1 MPELPEV
8 ETIKND
14 LKQLIVGKE
23 ITDIVS
29 EFPDIVKMDFSEFK
43 KEVLGSKITDVRR
56 RAKNLII
63 ELTDHSSQIM
73 GKKIKKSKTLSS
85 VNREPRAV
93 NYLLI
98 HFKMSG
104 HVIVTSADRKVKNGS
119 WLLRDG
125 PLADPQNQF
134 VRIQF
139 FLNDGNQMAFSDLR
153 RFGYI
158 KLIANSEQLKAIL
171 DEYGPEPL
179 EKDFTIGVLAGLL
192 QSNPTSPKGLRGA
205 GKWPVKK
212 VLMDQKM
219 IAGIGNI
226 YADEI
231 LFDAKIHPQKPSNS
245 LDKSQT
251 QSLYDSIWKILELAL
266 KNRGTSTSDYRDASG
281 KKGSYGDIRKVY
293 RRTGEL
299 CPYECGGKVERI
311 SLGGRGTHFCPSC
324 QKM

>member
-14 LKQLIVGKE
+14 LKILIVGKE
-23 ITDIVS
+23 ITDIRS
-29 EFPDIVKMDFSEFK
+29 EWPDIVKMDFEEFK
-43 KEVLGSKITDVRR
+43 KKVIGAKISDVRR

-63 ELTDHSSQIM
+63 QLDSST
-73 GKKIKKSKTLSS
+73 GEK
-85 VNREPRAV
+85 
-93 NYLLI
+93 YLLI

-104 HVIVTSADRKVKNGS
+104 HLIVTGANREVKGGN
-119 WLLRDG
+119 WVKRDG
-125 PLADPQNQF
+125 DFADPQNQF

-139 FLNDGNQMAFSDLR
+139 FLDDGNQIAFSDLR

-158 KLIANSEQLKAIL
+158 KLIANSKELKAIL

-179 EKDFTIGVLAGLL
+179 EKEFTEQILADILK
-192 QSNPTSPKGLRGA
+192 SKKG
-205 GKWPVKK
+205 PIKK
-212 VLMDQKM
+212 VLMDQKL

-231 LFDAKIHPQKPSNS
+231 LFDAKIHPKKLASS
-245 LDKSQT
+245 LNNEEVKVV
-251 QSLYDSIWKILELAL
+251 YGSIRDILKLAL
-266 KNRGTSTSDYRDASG
+266 QSRGTSTSDYRDAKG

-293 RRTGEL
+293 RRTGEA

-311 SLGGRGTHFCPSC
+311 SIGGRGTHFCPSC
-324 QKM
+324 QKL

>member
-14 LKQLIVGKE
+14 LKQLIIGKE
-23 ITDIVS
+23 ITDIRS
-29 EFPDIVKMDFSEFK
+29 EFPNIVKIDFSEFK
-43 KEVLGSKITDVRR
+43 KEVVGTKITEVRR

-63 ELTDHSSQIM
+63 GLTDHSSQPL
-73 GKKIKKSKTLSS
+73 GSGAKKKPETYDLS
-85 VNREPRAV
+85 PT

-104 HVIVTSADRKVKNGS
+104 HVMVTSSDRKVKNGT
-119 WLLRDG
+119 WLRRDG
-125 PLADPQNQF
+125 EFADPQNQF

-139 FLNDGNQMAFSDLR
+139 FLDDSKQIAFSDLR

-158 KLIANSEQLKAIL
+158 KLVSQDEL
-171 DEYGPEPL
+171 DKFLGEYGPEPL
-179 EKDFTIGVLAGLL
+179 EKGFTIGVLASIL
-192 QSNPTSPKGLRGA
+192 QSK
-205 GKWPVKK
+205 KWPVKK
-212 VLMDQKM
+212 VLMEQKL

-231 LFDAKIHPQKPSNS
+231 LFDAKIHPQKPANF
-245 LDKSQT
+245 LDKNQT
-251 QSLYDSIWKILELAL
+251 KTLLDSIQKILNLAL
-266 KNRGTSTSDYRDASG
+266 ENRGTSTSDYRDASG
-281 KKGSYGDIRKVY
+281 KKGNYGNIRKVY
-293 RRTGEL
+293 RKTGEP
-299 CPYECGGKVERI
+299 CPYDCGGKIERI